1 MNKKII
7 IFLVALSMI
16 ASIEV
21 NSDDGLKIKVLNETE
36 LTDMLRGS
44 CIQSTRSCDANPS
57 IKLIKEAIKS
67 GKKFKMISVDDFPN
81 DYRAPFALG
90 TFRCW

>member
-36 LTDMLRGS
+36 LDR
-44 CIQSTRSCDANPS
+44 
-57 IKLIKEAIKS
+57 KS
-67 GKKFKMISVDDFPN
+67 VV
-81 DYRAPFALG
+81 
-90 TFRCW
+90 